1 MDLRTGEPITAAQ
14 AWSGAYIWEVPNPLY
29 FKILSHEDRPY
40 SSNMDIITVRIQFN
54 YNLRRALGVHK
65 CFLTFRVWTTL
76 HPPTGLF
83 LRVFKTQVLK
93 YLKNLGV
100 ISINA
105 IIRAVDH
112 VLYNKMEQ
120 TMFVDQY
127 SEIKFDLY
135 NINLLQ
141 NRRSNS

>member
-1 MDLRTGEPITAAQ
+1 MHLRTGEPITAAQ

-29 FKILSHEDRPY
+29 FKILNHDNRPFTM
-40 SSNMDIITVRIQFN
+40 NMDIITIRIQFN

-65 CFLTFRVWTTL
+65 CFLTYRIWTTL
-76 HPPTGLF
+76 HPRTGLF

-93 YLKNLGV
+93 YLTNLGV

-112 VLYNKMEQ
+112 VLWKKLEQ
-120 TMFVDQY
+120 TMYVDMT
-127 SEIKFDLY
+127 SEIKL
-135 NINLLQ
+135 NIY
-141 NRRSNS
+141 